1 MGRAVSTSGVT
12 AVLAAE
18 LAEVGVGR
26 ARNFDPNQPEERLGT
41 ASSGFRADPF
51 IRDWTAA
58 QPEALSSNS
67 TTTPSLRDGLMATP
81 SAGANSIALSV
92 SAQQGGFGQL
102 PCCFQS
108 AGHGTTS
115 DDFDWSD
122 RLRTDRIPTPG
133 KVPPIA
139 VFQGMRREETALLCI
154 GLDVC
159 RLSQDGVPGDSR

>member
-1 MGRAVSTSGVT
+1 MSGSGAVGRAVSTSGVT

-18 LAEVGVGR
+18 LAEGGVGR
-26 ARNFDPNQPEERLGT
+26 AQNFDPNQLEERLGT

-51 IRDWTAA
+51 IRGWTAA

-67 TTTPSLRDGLMATP
+67 TTPPSLRDGLMATP

-92 SAQQGGFGQL
+92 SAQPGGLGQL

-108 AGHGTTS
+108 AGTGTTA
-115 DDFDWSD
+115 DDFHWSD

-133 KVPPIA
+133 KVPSIA
-139 VFQGMRREETALLCI
+139 VFQGMRR
-154 GLDVC
+154 
-159 RLSQDGVPGDSR
+159 RGD